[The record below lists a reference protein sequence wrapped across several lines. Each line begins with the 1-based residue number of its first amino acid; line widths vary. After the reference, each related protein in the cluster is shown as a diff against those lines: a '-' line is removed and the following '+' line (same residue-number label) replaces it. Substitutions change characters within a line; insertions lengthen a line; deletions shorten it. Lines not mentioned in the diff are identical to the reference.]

1 MFKITARITVAIV
14 VLLCVSM
21 TSVYAYKKSSGISPQ
36 IFVTLK
42 VNDVIVKTDVDPYI
56 KDGRV
61 FVPIRFIAEILG
73 SQVHYDPEAK
83 RAIIVGNGKTVV
95 LHVDDNNMSVN
106 GSLEFID
113 APAEITNGR
122 TMVPLRALSESLN
135 IDVIWDPITLSVLL
149 NKEGLK
155 VPNEYIYDRH
165 YNDEDL
171 LWLSRIVTIET
182 GWQAFDAKLGVA
194 NVVLNRVA
202 AARFPN
208 TVYDVIYDTNYTVQ
222 FPPAFYSHFSDLVPL
237 IESVIAAKMAFEGIN
252 NVDTCLFF
260 NYVPFR
266 SKRPDELYAIY
277 DGEYFYR

>member
-1 MFKITARITVAIV
+1 MFKITARIAIAIV
-14 VLLCVSM
+14 LLLCVSL
-21 TSVYAYKKSSGISPQ
+21 TGVFAYKTSSGVSPQ
-36 IFVTLK
+36 IFITLK

-56 KDGRV
+56 KDERV

-73 SQVHYDPEAK
+73 KQVHYDQDAK
-83 RAIIVGNGKTVV
+83 RAVIVGNGKTIV
-95 LHVDDNNMSVN
+95 LRIDDNSISIN
-106 GSLEFID
+106 GNLEYID

-122 TMVPLRALSESLN
+122 TMIPLRALSERLN
-135 IDVIWDPITLSVLL
+135 IDVIWDPMTLSVLL

-155 VPNEYIYDRH
+155 IPDKYIYDRQ
-165 YNDEDL
+165 YSDEDL

-194 NVVLNRVA
+194 NVVMNRITSPI
-202 AARFPN
+202 FPN

-222 FPPAFYSHFSDLVPL
+222 FPPAFYSNFAQLVPKR
-237 IESVIAAKMAFEGIN
+237 ESVIAAKMAFEGIN
-252 NVDTCLFF
+252 NVSTCLFF

-277 DGEYFYR
+277 DGEYFYH